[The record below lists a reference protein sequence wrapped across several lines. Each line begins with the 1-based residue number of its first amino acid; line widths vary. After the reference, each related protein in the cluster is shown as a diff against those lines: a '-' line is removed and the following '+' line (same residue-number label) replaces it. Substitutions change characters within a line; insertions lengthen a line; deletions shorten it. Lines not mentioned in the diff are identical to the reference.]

1 MVSFCCQVLTKPLK
15 DYAAKARSSNAY
27 ELSFAFICF
36 ELIVGRILPET
47 PQCFPSQSML
57 FYPRLGL
64 HKPPYMVEVG
74 RTARPSCPCIIIA
87 STLQFNYTG
96 KLFVCQYTPKPLF

>member
-47 PQCFPSQSML
+47 PQCFPSQSIL
-57 FYPRLGL
+57 V
-64 HKPPYMVEVG
+64 PPPTY
-74 RTARPSCPCIIIA
+74 TYLILQYSQNTNPSSA
-87 STLQFNYTG
+87 MW
-96 KLFVCQYTPKPLF
+96 